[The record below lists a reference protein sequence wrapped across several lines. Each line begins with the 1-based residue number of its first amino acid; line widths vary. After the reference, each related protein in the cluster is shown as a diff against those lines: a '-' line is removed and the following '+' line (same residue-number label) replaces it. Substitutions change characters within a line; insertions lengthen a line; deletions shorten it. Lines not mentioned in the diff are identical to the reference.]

1 MSEERAGK
9 SFFGLEEISIRNLG
23 VIESAQVEFKPGL
36 NVLTGETG
44 AGKTMV
50 LTALSLILGGKADSE
65 RIRTG
70 TDRLVASG
78 RFSIPPVLQT
88 QVEEL
93 GGEIDTNSVL
103 FSRTVTGDGK
113 SRVSVGGVAT
123 TAGKVA
129 ELGSEMVEVHAQSS
143 TNRLTK
149 PSFIRSTVDSFGELE
164 DQVSEVS
171 SLYSEYQALAA
182 RIEQLRVDQRN
193 REKELGKISEFMKVF
208 SSINPKFEEL
218 TEIDNELNRLS
229 SVDELQQSL
238 TSALNFLDNDEY
250 SVNSALSQAKRALEH
265 VAGKD
270 QNLDSITQ
278 GLGDSL
284 FQYQEI
290 LGVLFRFLSALD
302 SDPLRLEFL
311 QDRKSAINSLIKRYG
326 EGSDREIA
334 FAQIIVRAEEGTRRI
349 ADLEGGDERIADLE
363 SELAIIF
370 SKLQVAS
377 KELSSNR
384 FKAADVLQNKI
395 TAEVRTLS
403 MPHSRVIIQVIS
415 KSANSI
421 NNFSSTGLDDLILL
435 FTSHEGAAPGLI
447 TKVASGGEL
456 SRVMLAI
463 EVVLAGIKPVSTY
476 IFDEV
481 DAGVGG
487 KAAIEV
493 GRRLRML
500 AQEAQVIVVTHLA
513 QVAVWADNHLVVRK
527 SEGGLVSISDVVA
540 LSESDRSVEI
550 ARMLSG
556 QEDSTTARQH
566 ARELLE
572 MVKESVIS

>member
-311 QDRKSAINSLIKRYG
+311 QERKSAINSLIKRYG

>member
-9 SFFGLEEISIRNLG
+9 RFFGLEEISIRNLG

-164 DQVSEVS
+164 AEVSEVS

-311 QDRKSAINSLIKRYG
+311 QERKSAINSLIKRYG